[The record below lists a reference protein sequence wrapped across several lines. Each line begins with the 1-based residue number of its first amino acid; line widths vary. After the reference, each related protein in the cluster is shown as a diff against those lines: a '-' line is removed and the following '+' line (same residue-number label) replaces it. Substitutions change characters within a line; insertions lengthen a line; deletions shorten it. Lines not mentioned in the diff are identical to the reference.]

1 MAPGERMFVWY
12 GGGPATGRTVELPPP
27 AGLGAHGGW
36 YVLVD
41 DGEPPTCRYE
51 FVPAS
56 MPG

>member
-1 MAPGERMFVWY
+1 MFVWY

-41 DGEPPTCRYE
+41 DGERPTCRYE